1 MTPFFVSAIS
11 IATVLL
17 YGCVGEIITE
27 KAGHLNLGIPG
38 IMCMGTAGGCLGVSL
53 YMGSLASP
61 EDASWFLLVLIS
73 LLFSTI
79 FAAALGAVYALLT
92 VTLRCNQNITGL
104 AITIFGSGATNFI
117 MSFVDRTHFDPAG
130 KLVSSVLQVIVNREN
145 PVDPAGELIPSSI
158 PVYVY
163 LEELAQKVF
172 KHEFFENLHLAELIG
187 DLCEIVLGHGIFV
200 YLAIA
205 MAIVCA
211 IVLSK
216 TRAGLHLRAVGENP
230 ATADAAGIN
239 VTLYKYGAILLGS
252 AIAGLGGFYYI
263 MDYIKG
269 SWENA
274 STIEAF
280 GWLAIALVIFVL
292 WKPTI
297 GIFGAVLFG
306 ACYIVAFVIPNINP
320 TQREIIK
327 MLPYVVTI
335 VVLVLISIRKKREHQ
350 PPASLG
356 LPYFREER

>member
-1 MTPFFVSAIS
+1 MSVFLVSAIS

-53 YMGSLASP
+53 YMGALSSP
-61 EDASWFLLVLIS
+61 ENASLILLFLIS
-73 LLFSTI
+73 LLFSMV
-79 FAAALGAVYALLT
+79 FAAALGGIYALLT

-104 AITIFGSGATNFI
+104 AITIFGGGATNFI
-117 MSFVDRTHFDPAG
+117 MSFVDRSNFDPAG
-130 KLVSSVLQVIVNREN
+130 KLISSSL
-145 PVDPAGELIPSSI
+145 PFADKLGGFG
-158 PVYVY
+158 
-163 LEELAQKVF
+163 KVVF
-172 KHEFFENLHLAELIG
+172 
-187 DLCEIVLGHGIFV
+187 GHGIYV

-205 MAIVCA
+205 VAIVCSL
-211 IVLSK
+211 VLNK
-216 TRAGLHLRAVGENP
+216 TRVGLHLRAVGESP

-239 VTLYKYGAILLGS
+239 VVLYKYMAIIIGS
-252 AIAGLGGFYYI
+252 GIAGIGGFYYI

-274 STIEAF
+274 ATIEAF

-292 WKPTI
+292 WKPNVAI
-297 GIFGAVLFG
+297 LGAFLFG
-306 ACYIVAFVIPNINP
+306 ACYIVAFVIPNITS

-327 MLPYVVTI
+327 MLPYVITI
-335 VVLVLISIRKKREHQ
+335 VVLVITSIRNKRENQ

-356 LPYFREER
+356 LNYFREER

>member
-1 MTPFFVSAIS
+1 MTLFFVSAIS

-38 IMCMGTAGGCLGVSL
+38 IMCMGCAGGCLGVSL
-53 YMGSLASP
+53 YMGGLASP
-61 EDASWFLLVLIS
+61 SDASWILLVLIS
-73 LLFSTI
+73 LLFSAV
-79 FAAALGAVYALLT
+79 FAAALGGIYALLT

-104 AITIFGSGATNFI
+104 AITVFGGGATNFI

-130 KLVSSVLQVIVNREN
+130 KLISTSLSFA
-145 PVDPAGELIPSSI
+145 DKL
-158 PVYVY
+158 
-163 LEELAQKVF
+163 
-172 KHEFFENLHLAELIG
+172 G
-187 DLCEIVLGHGIFV
+187 DFGRIFIGHGIFV
-200 YLAIA
+200 YLSIAAAI
-205 MAIVCA
+205 ICA
-211 IVLSK
+211 FVLNK
-216 TRAGLHLRAVGENP
+216 TRVGLHLRSVGESP

-239 VTLYKYGAILLGS
+239 VILYKYVAIITGS
-252 AIAGLGGFYYI
+252 VIAGFGGFYYI

-274 STIEAF
+274 ATIEAF

-292 WKPTI
+292 WKPNV
-297 GIFGAVLFG
+297 GILGAVLFG
-306 ACYIVAFVIPNINP
+306 ACYIVAFVIPNITP

-335 VVLVLISIRKKREHQ
+335 VVLILTSIRKKREHQ

-356 LPYFREER
+356 LPYFREDR

>member
-1 MTPFFVSAIS
+1 MIPFLVSALS

-53 YMGSLASP
+53 YMGTLSSP
-61 EDASWFLLVLIS
+61 EEASWILLVLVS
-73 LLFSTI
+73 FVFSTV
-79 FAAALGAVYALLT
+79 FAAALGGVYALLT

-104 AITIFGSGATNFI
+104 AITIFGNGATNFI

-130 KLVSSVLQVIVNREN
+130 KLISSALPFADRF
-145 PVDPAGELIPSSI
+145 GGFG
-158 PVYVY
+158 
-163 LEELAQKVF
+163 KVVF
-172 KHEFFENLHLAELIG
+172 
-187 DLCEIVLGHGIFV
+187 GHGIFV

-211 IVLSK
+211 VILNK
-216 TRAGLHLRAVGENP
+216 TRVGLHLRAVGESP

-239 VTLYKYGAILLGS
+239 VVLYKYAAILLGS

-269 SWENA
+269 TWENA
-274 STIEAF
+274 ATIEAF

-292 WKPTI
+292 WKPNV
-297 GIFGAVLFG
+297 GIVGAFLFG
-306 ACYIVAFVIPNINP
+306 ACYIVAFVIANITP

-335 VVLVLISIRKKREHQ
+335 VVLVLTSVRKKREYQ

-356 LPYFREER
+356 LPYFREDR

>member
-1 MTPFFVSAIS
+1 MTLFFVSAIS

-27 KAGHLNLGIPG
+27 KVGHLNLGIPG

-53 YMGSLASP
+53 YMGALSSP
-61 EDASWFLLVLIS
+61 EKASWIVLVLIS
-73 LLFSTI
+73 LLFSVV
-79 FAAALGAVYALLT
+79 FAAALGGVYALLT

-104 AITIFGSGATNFI
+104 AVTVFGGGATNFI

-130 KLVSSVLQVIVNREN
+130 KLISSALPFADKLGGFGSV
-145 PVDPAGELIPSSI
+145 
-158 PVYVY
+158 
-163 LEELAQKVF
+163 VF
-172 KHEFFENLHLAELIG
+172 
-187 DLCEIVLGHGIFV
+187 GHGIFV
-200 YLAIA
+200 YLSIA
-205 MAIVCA
+205 MAIICA
-211 IVLSK
+211 FVLNK
-216 TRAGLHLRAVGENP
+216 TRVGLHLRAVGESP

-239 VTLYKYGAILLGS
+239 VVLYKYVAILVGS
-252 AIAGLGGFYYI
+252 AIAGIGGFYYI

-292 WKPTI
+292 WKPNI
-297 GIFGAVLFG
+297 AIFGAFLFG
-306 ACYIVAFVIPNINP
+306 ACYIVAFVIPNITP

-335 VVLVLISIRKKREHQ
+335 VVLVLTSIRKKREHQ

-356 LPYFREER
+356 LPYFREDR

>member
-1 MTPFFVSAIS
+1 MTLFFVSAIS

-53 YMGSLASP
+53 YMGGLAAP
-61 EDASWFLLVLIS
+61 TDASWFLLVLVS
-73 LLFSTI
+73 LLFSI
-79 FAAALGAVYALLT
+79 VFAAALGGIYALLT

-130 KLVSSVLQVIVNREN
+130 KLISSSLPFADRLGGFGDVL
-145 PVDPAGELIPSSI
+145 
-158 PVYVY
+158 
-163 LEELAQKVF
+163 F
-172 KHEFFENLHLAELIG
+172 
-187 DLCEIVLGHGIFV
+187 GHGFFV
-200 YLAIA
+200 YLCIA
-205 MAIVCA
+205 LALVCTF
-211 IVLSK
+211 VLNR
-216 TRAGLHLRAVGENP
+216 TRVGLHLRAVGESP

-239 VTLYKYGAILLGS
+239 VILYKYMAILIGS
-252 AIAGLGGFYYI
+252 TIAGLGGFYYI

-274 STIEAF
+274 ATIEAF

-292 WKPTI
+292 WKPNV
-297 GIFGAVLFG
+297 GIFGAFLFG
-306 ACYIVAFVIPNINP
+306 ACYIVAFVIPNITP

-327 MLPYVVTI
+327 MLPYAVTI
-335 VVLVLISIRKKREHQ
+335 IVLIVTSVRKNRESQ

-356 LPYFREER
+356 LSYFREER

>member
-1 MTPFFVSAIS
+1 MTLFFVSAIS

-53 YMGSLASP
+53 YMGGLSSP
-61 EDASWFLLVLIS
+61 DQASWVLLVLVS
-73 LLFSTI
+73 LLFSTV
-79 FAAALGAVYALLT
+79 FAAALGGIYAVLT

-130 KLVSSVLQVIVNREN
+130 KLISSAL
-145 PVDPAGELIPSSI
+145 PFADKLGGFG
-158 PVYVY
+158 
-163 LEELAQKVF
+163 KVVF
-172 KHEFFENLHLAELIG
+172 
-187 DLCEIVLGHGIFV
+187 GHGIFV

-205 MAIVCA
+205 AAVICGL
-211 IVLSK
+211 VLNK
-216 TRAGLHLRAVGENP
+216 TRVGLHLRAVGESP
-230 ATADAAGIN
+230 ATADAAGVN
-239 VTLYKYGAILLGS
+239 VTLYKYVAILVGS
-252 AIAGLGGFYYI
+252 AVAGLGGFYYI

-274 STIEAF
+274 ATIEAF

-292 WKPTI
+292 WKPNI
-297 GIFGAVLFG
+297 GILGAVLFG
-306 ACYIVAFVIPNINP
+306 ACYIVAFIIPDITS

-327 MLPYVVTI
+327 MLPYVITI
-335 VVLVLISIRKKREHQ
+335 VVLILISVRKKREHQ